1 MRQTSGV
8 IINNDIFINS
18 SHVVK
23 MEKIGTDNIEI
34 YLSNGSQP
42 VDLEFKNEN
51 DRDVIFNK
59 LVMEM
64 YGHNYAY
71 LNFEVKKIPKTMSK
85 DLLSVI

>member
-34 YLSNGSQP
+34 HLSNGSQP

-51 DRDVIFNK
+51 DRDAIFNK

-71 LNFEVKKIPKTMSK
+71 LNFEVKKIPKTMSN

>member
-23 MEKIGTDNIEI
+23 IEKIGTDNIEI
-34 YLSNGSQP
+34 YLSNVELP
-42 VDLEFKNEN
+42 VNLEFKNEN
-51 DRDVIFNK
+51 DRDVTFNK
-59 LVMEM
+59 LIMEM

-71 LNFEVKKIPKTMSK
+71 INFEENSRNNE
-85 DLLSVI
+85 